1 MIYIDEETGR
11 MVNIY
16 APFKGRSRLDSAEI
30 RAAVGVIEIDD
41 DPAPEGHSDDTYYR
55 TEDWHATQRPYIIYT
70 RKSDEQIAEVKL
82 QRAKAERTAAVEAI
96 KVTTTSGKEFDGDE
110 TSQGR
115 MSRAILAGQIA
126 GITSCTWVLANNVP
140 TTVTL
145 AELSE
150 ALSLAMQAQG
160 AIWAEPYL

>member
-1 MIYIDEETGR
+1 MFIKDNKR
-11 MVNIY
+11 FNIY
-16 APFKGRSRLDSAEI
+16 APCEINGVRYPNFTDPYIRLGLGITEI
-30 RAAVGVIEIDD
+30 P
-41 DPAPEGHSDDTYYR
+41 DPVAPEDYSEETYYR
-55 TEDWHATQRPYIIYT
+55 TEQDEAPYVVFT